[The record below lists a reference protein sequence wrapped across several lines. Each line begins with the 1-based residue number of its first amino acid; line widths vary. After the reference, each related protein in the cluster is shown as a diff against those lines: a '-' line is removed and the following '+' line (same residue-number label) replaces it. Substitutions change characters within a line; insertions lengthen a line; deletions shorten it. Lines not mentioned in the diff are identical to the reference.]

1 VYQQLN
7 VLYSIKGG
15 EERLQKIILS
25 GNEAVAEGA
34 YIAGVGLGIGYPG
47 TPSTEIIE
55 VLEKKGG
62 PECAWS
68 INEKVA
74 MEQAYG
80 ACVAGLRSLVTMK
93 HVGVNVAADPLFT
106 FAYMGI
112 NGGLVIVTADDP
124 GMHSSQNEQDNRW
137 YALHAKVPMLEPSNS
152 QECLDYA
159 ALAFD
164 LSERYDVPFFLRMV
178 TRVCHS
184 RSLVE
189 IDPGKVYKR
198 QARDYE
204 RNVSKFVTLPAHAR
218 ARRVILEENL
228 AKLSKDTEARAVNTM
243 EITDQDVGIITSG
256 ASYNYVKEA
265 FGDRYSVLKLGLVY
279 PFDQE
284 IIRDFARQVK
294 KIYVVEELD
303 PYLEFNIR
311 AMGIECEGKKYISPF
326 FELNQQV
333 VATSLARAGLE
344 PLEELNPAAKEPAPD
359 VPVRPPILCAGC
371 PHRAFFYLARR
382 EKVTVVGDI
391 GCYTLGA
398 APPLDGIDV
407 SACMGGGYSIA
418 LGLSINPPEGKKIFG
433 VVGDSTFYHSGIT
446 GAIDAIYNKRDIIPV
461 VLDNRITAMT
471 GHQQNPG
478 TGQTMSGDATFMQ
491 EPERIFMAV
500 GYDRV
505 LEVNAFDLKGIRD
518 AIREAKETQDRVAL
532 VIKSPCRLIKG
543 VKKGPLMEVD
553 TEVCSKCKSC
563 LRLGCPAISL
573 GDEEYPVI
581 DPLSCTG
588 CGVCEQ
594 LCKKEAIRVKDQEVS
609 R

>member
-1 VYQQLN
+1 
-7 VLYSIKGG
+7 
-15 EERLQKIILS
+15 LQKIILS
-25 GNEAVAEGA
+25 GNEAVAQGA
-34 YIAGVGLGIGYPG
+34 FEAGAGLGIGYPG

-55 VLEKKGG
+55 VLEKKAG
-62 PECAWS
+62 PQCAWS

-74 MEQAYG
+74 LEQAYG
-80 ACVAGLRSLVTMK
+80 ACVTGLRSLVTMK

-106 FAYMGI
+106 FAYMGV

-137 YALHAKVPMLEPSNS
+137 YALHAKAPMLEPSNS
-152 QECLDYA
+152 RECRDFT

-189 IDPGKVYKR
+189 IDTERVYQR
-198 QARDYE
+198 QVRAYE
-204 RNVSKFVTLPAHAR
+204 RNVPKFVTLPAHAR
-218 ARRVILEENL
+218 ARRIILEENL
-228 AKLSKDTEARAVNTM
+228 AKLSKDAEAAAKANIM
-243 EITDQDVGIITSG
+243 EITDRDAGIITSG
-256 ASYNYVKEA
+256 AGYNYVKEA
-265 FGDRYSVLKLGLVY
+265 FGDRYSVLKLGLIY
-279 PFDQE
+279 PLNQG
-284 IIRDFARQVK
+284 IIQDFARRVK

-303 PYLEFNIR
+303 PYLEFNVR
-311 AMGIECEGKKYISPF
+311 AMGIECEGKKYVSPF
-326 FELNQQV
+326 FELNPQA
-333 VATSLARAGLE
+333 VAVSLEKAGLK
-344 PLEELNPAAKEPAPD
+344 PLEELDPAAKEPAAG
-359 VPVRPPILCAGC
+359 VPARPPILCAGC
-371 PHRAFFYLARR
+371 PHRAFFYLARK

-418 LGLSINPPEGKKIFG
+418 LGMSINPPQGKKIFG

-446 GAIDAIYNKRDIIPV
+446 GAVDSIFNKRGFIPV

-478 TGQTMSGDATFMQ
+478 TGRTLSGEDTFMQ

-505 LEVNAFDLKGIRD
+505 LEINAFDLKGIRD
-518 AIREAKETQDRVAL
+518 AIREAKEAEDRVAL

-543 VKKGPLMEVD
+543 VEKGPLMEVD
-553 TEVCSKCKSC
+553 KDACSKCKSC

-573 GDEEYPVI
+573 GDEGYPVI
-581 DPLSCTG
+581 EPLTCAG
-588 CGVCEQ
+588 CGVCGQ
-594 LCKKEAIRVKDQEVS
+594 LCKKEAIQVKDEEVS
-609 R
+609 G

>member
-1 VYQQLN
+1 LEKV
-7 VLYSIKGG
+7 
-15 EERLQKIILS
+15 ILS
-25 GNEAVAEGA
+25 GNEAVAQGA
-34 YIAGVGLGIGYPG
+34 FEAGVGLGIGYPG

-55 VLEKKGG
+55 FLEKKKG

-74 MEQAYG
+74 LEQAYG
-80 ACVAGLRSLVTMK
+80 ACVTGLRSLVTMK

-106 FAYMGI
+106 FAYMGV

-137 YALHAKVPMLEPSNS
+137 YALHAKVPMLEPSDS
-152 QECLDYA
+152 QDCVDFA
-159 ALAFD
+159 ALAFT

-184 RSLVE
+184 RSIVE
-189 IDPGKVYKR
+189 IDPKKGYQR
-198 QARDYE
+198 QVRDYE
-204 RNVSKFVTLPAHAR
+204 RNVPKFVTLPAHAR
-218 ARRVILEENL
+218 ARRVTLEENL
-228 AKLSKDTEARAVNTM
+228 TKLAKDQDARAVNKM
-243 EITDQDVGIITSG
+243 EITNRDIGIITSG

-279 PFDQE
+279 PLDQDT
-284 IIRDFARQVK
+284 ILDFANQVK

-311 AMGIECEGKKYISPF
+311 ALGVECEGKKYISPF
-326 FELNQQV
+326 FELNPQT
-333 VATSLARAGLE
+333 VAASLSQAGLE
-344 PLEELNPAAKEPAPD
+344 PLEELTPAAEKPASG

-371 PHRAFFYLARR
+371 PHRSFFYLAKR

-407 SACMGGGYSIA
+407 SACMGGGYSMA

-446 GAIDAIYNKRDIIPV
+446 GAVDSIFNKRNFVPV

-478 TGQTMSGDATFMQ
+478 TGQTLSGEATFMQ

-505 LEVNAFDLKGIRD
+505 TEVNAYDLQGLRD
-518 AIREAKETQDRVAL
+518 AIRDAKETEDRVAI
-532 VIKSPCRLIKG
+532 VIKAPCRLIKG
-543 VKKGPLMEVD
+543 VGKGALLEVD
-553 TEVCSKCKSC
+553 KENCHKCKAC

-573 GDEEYPVI
+573 GSEGYPMI
-581 DPLSCTG
+581 DPLNCTG

-594 LCKKEAIRVKDQEVS
+594 VCKHEAIRVKDQEVG

>member
-1 VYQQLN
+1 LSIGVKREVYQQLN

-189 IDPGKVYKR
+189 ID
-198 QARDYE
+198 
-204 RNVSKFVTLPAHAR
+204 
-218 ARRVILEENL
+218 
-228 AKLSKDTEARAVNTM
+228 
-243 EITDQDVGIITSG
+243 
-256 ASYNYVKEA
+256 
-265 FGDRYSVLKLGLVY
+265 
-279 PFDQE
+279 
-284 IIRDFARQVK
+284 
-294 KIYVVEELD
+294 
-303 PYLEFNIR
+303 
-311 AMGIECEGKKYISPF
+311 
-326 FELNQQV
+326 
-333 VATSLARAGLE
+333 
-344 PLEELNPAAKEPAPD
+344 
-359 VPVRPPILCAGC
+359 
-371 PHRAFFYLARR
+371 R
-382 EKVTVVGDI
+382 EKFIKGRR
-391 GCYTLGA
+391 A
-398 APPLDGIDV
+398 
-407 SACMGGGYSIA
+407 
-418 LGLSINPPEGKKIFG
+418 
-433 VVGDSTFYHSGIT
+433 
-446 GAIDAIYNKRDIIPV
+446 
-461 VLDNRITAMT
+461 
-471 GHQQNPG
+471 
-478 TGQTMSGDATFMQ
+478 TMSAMF
-491 EPERIFMAV
+491 P
-500 GYDRV
+500 
-505 LEVNAFDLKGIRD
+505 
-518 AIREAKETQDRVAL
+518 
-532 VIKSPCRLIKG
+532 
-543 VKKGPLMEVD
+543 
-553 TEVCSKCKSC
+553 
-563 LRLGCPAISL
+563 SL
-573 GDEEYPVI
+573 
-581 DPLSCTG
+581 
-588 CGVCEQ
+588 
-594 LCKKEAIRVKDQEVS
+594 
-609 R
+609 

>member
-1 VYQQLN
+1 MPKVF
-7 VLYSIKGG
+7 
-15 EERLQKIILS
+15 LS
-25 GNEAVAEGA
+25 GNEAVAQGA
-34 YIAGVGLGIGYPG
+34 FEAGVGLGIGYPG

-55 VLEKKGG
+55 VLEKKEG
-62 PECAWS
+62 PQCAWA

-74 MEQAYG
+74 LEQAYG
-80 ACVAGLRSLVTMK
+80 ACVTGLRSIVTMK

-106 FAYMGI
+106 FTYMGV
-112 NGGLVIVTADDP
+112 NGGLVIITADDP

-152 QECLDYA
+152 QECLDFA
-159 ALAFD
+159 ALAFE

-184 RSLVE
+184 RSIVDV
-189 IDPGKVYKR
+189 DPDKAYDR
-198 QARDYE
+198 RERIYE

-218 ARRVILEENL
+218 ARRIVLEENL
-228 AKLSKDTEARAVNTM
+228 SKLSEDMQARAVNVM

-279 PFDQE
+279 PLDQQ
-284 IIRDFARQVK
+284 IIKDFASKVK
-294 KIYVVEELD
+294 KLYVVEELD

-311 AMGIECEGKKYISPF
+311 AMGIECEGKKFISPF
-326 FELNQQV
+326 FELNQQI
-333 VATSLARAGLE
+333 VAASLAKAGLE
-344 PLEELNPAAKEPAPD
+344 SGEGLEPALAEP
-359 VPVRPPILCAGC
+359 VPGVPARPPILCAGC
-371 PHRAFFYLARR
+371 PHRAFFYLARKQ
-382 EKVTVVGDI
+382 KVTVVGDI

-418 LGLSINPPEGKKIFG
+418 LGMSINPPEGKKIFG

-446 GAIDAIYNKRDIIPV
+446 GAIDSIYNKRNIVPV

-478 TGQTMSGDATFMQ
+478 TGQTLSGEDTFMQ
-491 EPERIFMAV
+491 EPARIFKAV

-505 LEVNAFDLKGIRD
+505 VEINAYDLQGIKE
-518 AIREAKETQDRVAL
+518 AIREARDTEERVAII
-532 VIKSPCRLIKG
+532 IKSPCRLLKG
-543 VKKGPLMEVD
+543 VPKEESPQVD
-553 TEVCSKCKSC
+553 TEACKKCKSC

-573 GDEEYPVI
+573 GDEGYPVI
-581 DPLSCTG
+581 DALNCTG
-588 CGVCEQ
+588 CGLCEQ
-594 LCKKEAIRVKDQEVS
+594 VCKYDAIKVKDQEVS
-609 R
+609 E